1 MYQIVSRLSDYIKH
15 KKLSVRQF
23 EKSAGMS
30 NGSLGKAI
38 KNGTDI
44 QTKYLD
50 NIIKEF
56 PDLNPTWLLTGE
68 GDMLLPPTANEPE
81 PQYTKGS
88 SSTENL
94 VQILASPSQTGREQI
109 LKEEVLRLK
118 QTLEEI
124 RELHDKGIM
133 DTLKDLL
140 RKSDH

>member
-1 MYQIVSRLSDYIKH
+1 M
-15 KKLSVRQF
+15 
-23 EKSAGMS
+23 
-30 NGSLGKAI
+30 
-38 KNGTDI
+38 
-44 QTKYLD
+44 
-50 NIIKEF
+50 
-56 PDLNPTWLLTGE
+56 
-68 GDMLLPPTANEPE
+68 LPPTANEPE

>member
-1 MYQIVSRLSDYIKH
+1 
-15 KKLSVRQF
+15 
-23 EKSAGMS
+23 MS

-124 RELHDKGIM
+124 RELHDKGHYGYPKGFASKIRSLI
-133 DTLKDLL
+133 THYFSTT
-140 RKSDH
+140 RNKSSASSASSIST